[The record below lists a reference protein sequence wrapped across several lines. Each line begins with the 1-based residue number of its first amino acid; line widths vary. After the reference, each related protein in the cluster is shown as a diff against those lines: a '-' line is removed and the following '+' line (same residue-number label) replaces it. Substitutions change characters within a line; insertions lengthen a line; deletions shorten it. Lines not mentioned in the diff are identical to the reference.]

1 MLTIRVVIGLSL
13 QGMQIGSSIN
23 PQVCRLNGL
32 VRCSTLISAGN
43 SNSLPPYS
51 KFRWSSTSYSK
62 FRQLPFCFI
71 RTTLIFL
78 FFSSIRRISSCTNF
92 FRRFSFVV
100 PHLGVVVIPNPCL
113 LLRSCLWLLVFNS
126 GLATSLLPLL
136 STSTPQGHNLS
147 GRCHFIFCQCFSVKC
162 NFFWTYVI
170 LKCIFTLNHI
180 LGC

>member
-71 RTTLIFL
+71 RTTLMFL

-100 PHLGVVVIPNPCL
+100 PHLGVVVYRIPVYYYSHAYDYLCL
-113 LLRSCLWLLVFNS
+113 TLVKPLHCSLCFPPQLLKVITCLVVVTLYFVNVLVLNV
-126 GLATSLLPLL
+126 
-136 STSTPQGHNLS
+136 
-147 GRCHFIFCQCFSVKC
+147 IFSE
-162 NFFWTYVI
+162 
-170 LKCIFTLNHI
+170 LM
-180 LGC
+180 